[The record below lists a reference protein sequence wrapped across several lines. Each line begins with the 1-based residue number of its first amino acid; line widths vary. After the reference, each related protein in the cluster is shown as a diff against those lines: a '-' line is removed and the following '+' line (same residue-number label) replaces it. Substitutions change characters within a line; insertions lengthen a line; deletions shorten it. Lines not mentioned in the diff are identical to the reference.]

1 MRDKGDE
8 ILRNITTEKKNAAL
22 PLAMAAAG
30 HIIWGFSYL
39 FSKVAMQSASVQV
52 FLSMRFIL
60 AFLMLS
66 LLVITGREK
75 LQFKG
80 KNWGPMLALCI
91 TEPLYFY
98 FETFG
103 IYYTN
108 ATFSGVV
115 MAVVPVV
122 SMAVSA
128 VFLKEYPARRQML
141 FSILPVVGVI
151 LMTVAGQEMGIIQP
165 IGVLLLI
172 CGCFT
177 SAVYKTAN
185 RGSSDQFTTFERTYY
200 VIAVSMVVF
209 TIDAFRTVDFSF
221 AEYIAPL
228 TSPNAVPY
236 ILSVF
241 ILSLFCSIVAG
252 YMVNYAAA
260 RMSVV
265 SLATVGTL
273 TTITAAFA
281 GVLFLSEPM
290 NAMSLAGTLL
300 ILYGIRQVTKS
311 GK

>member
-1 MRDKGDE
+1 MQNMLNER
-8 ILRNITTEKKNAAL
+8 KNTAM
-22 PLAMAAAG
+22 PLIMAAAG

-39 FSKVAMQSASVQV
+39 FAKVAMESAPVQV

-66 LLVITGREK
+66 VLVLTGREK
-75 LQFKG
+75 LRFKG
-80 KNWGPMLALCI
+80 RNWGPLIALCI
-91 TEPLYFY
+91 AEPLYFY

-128 VFLKEYPARRQML
+128 LFLKEYPAKRQVY
-141 FSILPVVGVI
+141 FSVLPVAGVI
-151 LMTVAGQEMGIIQP
+151 LMTVAGQEMGIIHP
-165 IGVLLLI
+165 LGVILLI

-185 RGSSDQFTTFERTYY
+185 RGSADQFTTFERTYY
-200 VIAVSMVVF
+200 VIAVCMVVF
-209 TIDAFRTVDFSF
+209 TFDAFRTVGFDP

-228 TSPNAVPY
+228 TSPGAAGY
-236 ILSVF
+236 ISSVF

-281 GVLFLSEPM
+281 GVLFLHEPM

>member
-1 MRDKGDE
+1 MQNLTNER
-8 ILRNITTEKKNAAL
+8 KNAAL
-22 PLAMAAAG
+22 PLTMAAAG
-30 HIIWGFSYL
+30 HIIWGVSYL
-39 FSKVAMQSASVQV
+39 FSKVAMQSAPVQV

-66 LLVITGREK
+66 VLVITGKEK
-75 LQFKG
+75 LRFKG
-80 KNWGPMLALCI
+80 RNWAPLIALCI
-91 TEPLYFY
+91 TEPMYFY

-128 VFLKEYPARRQML
+128 LFLREYPARRQIY
-141 FSILPVVGVI
+141 FSILPVLGVI
-151 LMTVAGQEMGIIQP
+151 IMTVAGQEMGIIHP
-165 IGVLLLI
+165 IGVVLLI
-172 CGCFT
+172 CACLT

-200 VIAVSMVVF
+200 VIVVCMVVF
-209 TIDAFRTVDFSF
+209 TFDAFRTVGFDV

-228 TSPNAVPY
+228 TSPGAAGY
-236 ILSVF
+236 ISSVF

-281 GVLFLSEPM
+281 GVLFLGEPM